1 MTRHILHRSS
11 QGWGLVLCLVALLGC
26 GGGDSVDISLHPVT
40 GTVLADGQPLPNAA
54 VTFSPYG
61 AQVGRP
67 AYGRTD
73 EAGKYELAFVDGR
86 PGCPPGNYIVTI
98 SKFAQPDGSAFPAS
112 MPPEEQTAVGVE
124 HVPPQYSDPTKTK
137 LLAEVS
143 PQGGDIPFEIS
154 MKKK

>member
-1 MTRHILHRSS
+1 MTRQIPRTASHFC
-11 QGWGLVLCLVALLGC
+11 GLVLCLFGVLGC
-26 GGGDSVDISLHPVT
+26 GGGDNVEISLLPVT
-40 GTVLADGQPLPNAA
+40 GTVLADGQPVANAA
-54 VTFSPYG
+54 VTFAPYG

-73 EAGKYELAFVDGR
+73 ESGKYELAFVDGR

-98 SKFAQPDGSAFPAS
+98 SKFAQPDGSAFPANV
-112 MPPEEQTAVGVE
+112 PPEEQTAIGVE
-124 HVPPQYSDPTKTK
+124 HIPPQYSDPTKTK

-154 MKKK
+154 MK